1 MSLVS
6 INVPFRLEKLWE
18 KMDLFLSA
26 VDNKETGKDDGI
38 VGRTFPKEA
47 VANEVGHNP

>member
-1 MSLVS
+1 
-6 INVPFRLEKLWE
+6 
-18 KMDLFLSA
+18 MDLFFSA

-38 VGRTFPKEA
+38 VGPTFPIKD